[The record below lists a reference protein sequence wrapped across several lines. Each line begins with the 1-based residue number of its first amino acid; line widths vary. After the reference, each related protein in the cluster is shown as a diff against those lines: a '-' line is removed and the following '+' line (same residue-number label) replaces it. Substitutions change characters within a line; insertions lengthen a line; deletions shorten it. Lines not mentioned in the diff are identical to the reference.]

1 MAWLPRELKIYRA
14 LLTAYPAEFRHEY
27 ADEMERLF
35 EERLRREPRV
45 RVWLDTLSDL
55 ALSAATEHLH
65 TLAGDLRHGA
75 RIFAKAPGVT
85 LIALLAMT
93 LGIGATTAVFSL
105 MNAVL
110 IRPLPYG
117 GVDRLVYMWRPNP
130 SIPGVPRELS
140 PTFENVIEWRKQCGS
155 FASITEL
162 RQASFRTASDTFIG
176 GARVAGNF
184 FQTLNAPAE
193 LGRTID
199 ADDDQPGHERVAVI
213 SRALWMAEFGGDPGA
228 IGKALSLDGRSYRVI
243 GVMPER
249 FAFPHKNDYPDAS
262 LNRSD
267 VWIPLA
273 LALTPE
279 QVANWGPSAAIGRLR
294 PGATLQRAQSETE
307 AVVQATIPTLPPGMQ
322 GFQSLLVPF
331 IETEF
336 GRVRP
341 LLWILMGAVLLVL
354 LIASSN
360 VANLLLARAA
370 GRMHEMG
377 VRSALGA
384 ARARLLRQMLTESA
398 MLGVGG
404 AALGTLAAFAILRAV
419 AKLNPGDIP
428 RLEEASLDGRVL
440 IFTLGVSLLTG
451 LLAGVAPALFASRV
465 RVTELLRQGGGRGSV
480 GGAARARNALVMIEV
495 ALSVALLTGAG
506 LLMRSYLNLQ
516 NQDNGYAASTLT
528 MRLAITQN
536 GRTRPQMAKLF
547 REINARVSTLPGVQA
562 AGAIDALPLVSHESL
577 GFLEVEGYA
586 NRPLQTANTWN
597 VSGDYF
603 RAMQIRLMAGRFLND
618 ADVDAQPKVVA
629 VSQSFA
635 KLYFDGRPAVGARIK
650 IGGDGSMQVPW
661 STVVGVV
668 ADVRHSGLERPPAP
682 TVYAASQFA
691 DTLAVRSSLPPDAIA
706 VMIRK
711 SLHNLDPTIALA
723 DLRTMD
729 DRISEAAS
737 RRRFQTALLAAFAVI
752 AVALALAGLYG
763 LLSYAVRQRTGEIG
777 LRIALGASR
786 ADVVGMIVRQGLALV
801 ALGLAVGL
809 AAAMVLSS
817 LITSLLYGVR
827 ASDLATL
834 VAVPVFILAVGALA
848 CAIPAWKAAKVDPAT
863 ALRLT
868 P

>member
-1 MAWLPRELKIYRA
+1 MVWLPREVKIYRA
-14 LLTAYPAEFRHEY
+14 MLMAYPAEFRHEY
-27 ADEMERLF
+27 ATEMERLF
-35 EERLRREPRV
+35 EERLRQEPRL
-45 RVWLDTLSDL
+45 RVWLETIADL
-55 ALSAATEHLH
+55 VLSAAKEHLH
-65 TLAGDLRHGA
+65 ILAGDLRHGV
-75 RIFAKAPGVT
+75 RVFATAPGVT

-117 GVDRLVYMWRPNP
+117 GAERLVYMWTPNP

-140 PTFENVIEWRKQCGS
+140 PSFDDVVEWRKQCGS
-155 FASITEL
+155 FAGITEL
-162 RQASFRTASDTFIG
+162 QQVSFRTASDTFVD

-193 LGRTID
+193 LGRVID
-199 ADDDQPGHERVAVI
+199 AGDDRPGHERVAVI
-213 SRALWMAEFGGDPGA
+213 SRALWLAEFGGDPGA
-228 IGKALSLDGRSYRVI
+228 IGKPLSLGGRNYRVI
-243 GVMPER
+243 GVMPEQ
-249 FAFPHKNDYPDAS
+249 FAFPHENDYPDAN
-262 LNRSD
+262 LKRSD

-273 LALTPE
+273 LTPWE
-279 QVANWGPSAAIGRLR
+279 IANRGPSAAIGRLR

-307 AVVQATIPTLPPGMQ
+307 AVVQAINPTMPPGMR
-322 GFQSLLVPF
+322 GFHSLLVPF

-336 GRVRP
+336 GPVRP

-384 ARARLLRQMLTESA
+384 ARARLMRQMLTESA

-440 IFTLGVSLLTG
+440 VFTLGVSLLTG

-465 RVTELLRQGGGRGSV
+465 RVSELLRQGGGRGSV
-480 GGAARARNALVMIEV
+480 GGPARARNALVMIEV

-506 LLMRSYLNLQ
+506 LLIRSYLNLQ

-528 MRLAITQN
+528 MRLAIGQN
-536 GRTRPQMAKLF
+536 GRTRPQMAALF
-547 REINARVSTLPGVQA
+547 QRINARVRALPGVQA
-562 AGAIDALPLVSHESL
+562 AGAIDALPLVSRESL

-586 NRPLQTANTWN
+586 NRAGQTANSWN

-603 RAMQIRLMAGRFLND
+603 RAMQIRLLAGRFLND
-618 ADVDAQPKVVA
+618 ADVGAQPKAVA
-629 VSQSFA
+629 ISQAFA
-635 KLYFDGRPAVGARIK
+635 RLYFNGRPAVGARIK
-650 IGGDGSMQVPW
+650 IGGDGAMQVPW
-661 STVVGVV
+661 STIVGVV

-691 DTLAVRSSLPPDAIA
+691 DTLAVRGSLPPGAMA
-706 VMIRK
+706 ATIRK
-711 SLHNLDPTIALA
+711 SLHDMDPSIALA
-723 DLRTMD
+723 DIRTMD
-729 DRISEAAS
+729 DRISEATS
-737 RRRFQTALLAAFAVI
+737 RRRFPTTLLAAFAAI

-763 LLSYAVRQRTGEIG
+763 LLSYSVRQRTAEIG
-777 LRIALGASR
+777 LRAALGASR
-786 ADVVGMIVRQGLALV
+786 ADVVGMVVRQGLTLV

-809 AAAMVLSS
+809 AAAMALSS
-817 LITSLLYGVR
+817 LIAKWLYGVR
-827 ASDLATL
+827 AGDLSTF
-834 VAVPVFILAVGALA
+834 VAVSAFILAVGALA

-868 P
+868 L